1 MSITPDD
8 QRLAETIVNAF
19 SQFDKGNARENLYA
33 AIETFLSGDQSQIK
47 FKFKFQN
54 EHGLDNIRFINEQFR
69 ADLASLA
76 SALKEI
82 DTAQKDLR
90 HKKCDAAL
98 TLMSQQVEKGDVI
111 YQVKQKQEKVLA
123 AASPQAAQTYQEQRA
138 QKAKE
143 PKPVHTLS
151 AQAQKDIA
159 KKITGTFSIVHT
171 PIAKKAELKQREQ
184 ATPLQRKADNH
195 PTATPT
201 ERQTTK
207 SEKETAR
214 PMATSR
220 DERQRKTTWN
230 DAGKE
235 NQAAERREQI
245 AKEDQ
250 IRRDKT
256 KHADE
261 RVTRAQGKDP
271 TSHKSK

>member
-1 MSITPDD
+1 MSITPDE
-8 QRLAETIVNAF
+8 QRLAESIVNAF

-69 ADLASLA
+69 TDLANLA
-76 SALKEI
+76 LALKEI
-82 DTAQKDLR
+82 DTTQKDLR

-123 AASPQAAQTYQEQRA
+123 AASPQAAQTYQEQRLQRA
-138 QKAKE
+138 KA
-143 PKPVHTLS
+143 PKAVHTLS
-151 AQAQKDIA
+151 AQAQKNIA
-159 KKITGTFSIVHT
+159 KKITGTFSMALT
-171 PIAKKAELKQREQ
+171 PNAPKTEQRQHEQ
-184 ATPLQRKADNH
+184 IGPLQRKADTSTVARPAVMRPTRREQETTRSW
-195 PTATPT
+195 PTAHQP
-201 ERQTTK
+201 
-207 SEKETAR
+207 A
-214 PMATSR
+214 
-220 DERQRKTTWN
+220 QRKATWN
-230 DAGKE
+230 EPGKE
-235 NQAAERREQI
+235 SQAAERREQI

-261 RVTRAQGKDP
+261 RVARAQGKDQKE
-271 TSHKSK
+271 TKSK